1 MAACRVLRVG
11 FLLLATACSDSS
23 NVRRIAKA
31 FQRGAVRPD
40 EIPKLVTSELPFRYP
55 PDMYARRAQGNV
67 TLRLFVDRDG
77 AVRRDSTRVEES
89 SGFPAL
95 DSAAVRGS
103 MELRFV
109 PAKVRGE
116 PKGITVLFPVY
127 FRHPDARAL
136 PGDTILNTQRPA
148 H

>member
-1 MAACRVLRVG
+1 
-11 FLLLATACSDSS
+11 
-23 NVRRIAKA
+23 
-31 FQRGAVRPD
+31 
-40 EIPKLVTSELPFRYP
+40 
-55 PDMYARRAQGNV
+55 
-67 TLRLFVDRDG
+67 
-77 AVRRDSTRVEES
+77 VEES
-89 SGFPAL
+89 SGFSAL

-103 MELRFV
+103 IELRFV